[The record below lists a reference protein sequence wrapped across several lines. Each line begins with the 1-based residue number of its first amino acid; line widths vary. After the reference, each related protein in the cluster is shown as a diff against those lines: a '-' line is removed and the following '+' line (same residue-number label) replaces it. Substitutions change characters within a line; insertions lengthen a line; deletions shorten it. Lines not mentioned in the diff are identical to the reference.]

1 MLLMWQIQSSVE
13 KKSNQDGEKRTAD
26 IKTSNSPS
34 PSISTRPHASNLST
48 STVPASAKPSTK
60 PKPSSKPT
68 AKPDNQTDGTK
79 VEWAYKKFP
88 IREIILGSNDPAKK
102 YKLQVQL
109 TNIAAAIKTTK
120 LTDYFF
126 TVKDK
131 KLCKKLKNHK
141 EYLEQVKKNPKLKG
155 HYSLLNPVNFDGG
168 KIHPFATRRITFY
181 IDSREV
187 HIDLSGPFW
196 RLTNVKKDKDGTNT
210 AATFTCTIYRNSKPF
225 VKLLKTYTIR
235 PKTSNPANRCYSIDV
250 KLEVINLSKQKVKF
264 SLWQFAATGVPRED
278 IQSDNR
284 MIAYGH
290 IEGGE
295 GFKVETLSLKD
306 LGKMELLTASLEN
319 LRYLGKSDS
328 SDAGL
333 WIGQINKFFAA
344 LAYIIPQD
352 ASSLSAPLAR
362 ANFFTAA
369 LQETP
374 TSRTFLSG
382 MTFGPFE
389 INASQNKSIHIDFFV
404 GPKKRKL
411 FNTTP
416 LYAKLHY
423 KKTLRFGSC
432 CTFAP
437 LTLGMM
443 WLMDLF
449 SKITFGNYGMAIILL
464 VVLVRIALHPLT
476 RKGQVSMSRMQKLAP
491 EMAKIREK
499 YADDKAKMNEEMMKL
514 YKAQGF
520 TPLLGCLPMLL
531 QMPIWIALWTGLR
544 AAVELRHA
552 PFLPVWITNLAG
564 PDALISWDKPLFG
577 MSFPMVGPIVS
588 FNLLPILLAIGMAL
602 QQKFTPSAQAADP
615 KQAKSQK
622 QMMYFM
628 TGFFLLI
635 FYNAPSGLTLYIM
648 TSTFA
653 GLVEQY
659 VIRKHIQEKEAAQAA
674 TETTVKMP
682 GKYFR
687 GQKPKKPQGPFR
699 VKW

>member
-1 MLLMWQIQSSVE
+1 MLLMWKIQSSAE
-13 KKSNQDGEKRTAD
+13 KQTRAEGENHAAASKTSSSTQPSTTGSASSLATAAASRPALSRTAPT
-26 IKTSNSPS
+26 TS
-34 PSISTRPHASNLST
+34 RPGNTNARSG
-48 STVPASAKPSTK
+48 A
-60 PKPSSKPT
+60 
-68 AKPDNQTDGTK
+68 G
-79 VEWAYKKFP
+79 VEWAYEKFP
-88 IREIILGSNDPAKK
+88 VKEVILGSNDPKKK

-109 TNIAAAIKTTK
+109 TNRGAAIKTVK

-131 KLCKKLKNHK
+131 RLCKRLKDHEKYLQAVK
-141 EYLEQVKKNPKLKG
+141 EDPKLKG
-155 HYSLLNPVNFDGG
+155 HYSLLNPVGPEGG
-168 KIHPFATRRITFY
+168 EIYPLTTRRITFFTG
-181 IDSREV
+181 DEEV

-196 RLTNVKKDKDGTNT
+196 SFTDVRTDRDGVIS
-210 AATFTCTIYRNSKPF
+210 AATLGCTIYHRSRPF
-225 VKLLKTYTIR
+225 VALHKTYTIR
-235 PKTSNPANRCYSIDV
+235 PKSSNPADRCYSIDV
-250 KLEVINLSKQKVKF
+250 SLKITNLSRQKVKF
-264 SLWQFAATGVPRED
+264 SLWQFTATGVPRED

-290 IEGGE
+290 IEGGK
-295 GFKVETLSLKD
+295 GFKIQTLSLKD
-306 LGKMELLTASLEN
+306 LGKMEPLTASLGN
-319 LRYLGKSDS
+319 LRYLGRSDS

-352 ASSLSAPLAR
+352 ASSVSAPLAR
-362 ANFFTAA
+362 ANFFAAA

-382 MTFGPFE
+382 ATFGPFE
-389 INASQNKSIHIDFFV
+389 INSDQNKSIDIDFFV
-404 GPKKRKL
+404 GPKKRDL
-411 FNTTP
+411 FNATP

-464 VVLVRIALHPLT
+464 VVLVRLALHPLT

-552 PFLPVWITNLAG
+552 PFLPVWITDLAG
-564 PDALISWDKPLFG
+564 PDALISWGKPLFS

-659 VIRKHIQEKEAAQAA
+659 VIRRHIREKEAAQAA
-674 TETTVKMP
+674 TETAIAMP
-682 GKYFR
+682 GKRFR

-699 VKW
+699 MKW